1 MSRWSQDGCWGFGL
15 RRGGEGGG
23 DLDLGVGGA
32 IKRCRA
38 RPQFPQAQMPS
49 SKEPL
54 SAAKQDFAADLPS
67 NVAFRQWQ
75 LTIVNLDLCQKL
87 TSIFLKRFWIERR
100 RKNVRF
106 HPCWILNDLK
116 TMCKVLL
123 SYHKGILF
131 HFSHCISY
139 FMDVLFWNIRKNKIE
154 VPLWKCVICNIN
166 LGWHFLILGSTRC
179 KRGL

>member
-1 MSRWSQDGCWGFGL
+1 MGVEDL
-15 RRGGEGGG
+15 DLGEGGG
-23 DLDLGVGGA
+23 WFGLRGRGA

-87 TSIFLKRFWIERR
+87 TSIFVKGFWIERR

-106 HPCWILNDLK
+106 HPFWIFNDLK
-116 TMCKVLL
+116 SMCIVFAVL
-123 SYHKGILF
+123 SQGISF

-139 FMDVLFWNIRKNKIE
+139 LMDLLYWNSHKNKIE
-154 VPLWKCVICNIN
+154 GKEREIHENRWKSWIN
-166 LGWHFLILGSTRC
+166 VFLRYH
-179 KRGL
+179 

>member
-1 MSRWSQDGCWGFGL
+1 MHEIFSLVYWQRRCKHLWIDDAIDDTFHLWCTLNTCWSKQVTWFLDLVSQFLWYLMSRWSQDGCWGFRL
-15 RRGGEGGG
+15 RRGGGGWFG
-23 DLDLGVGGA
+23 LRGRGA

-87 TSIFLKRFWIERR
+87 PSIFVKGCWIERR

-106 HPCWILNDLK
+106 HPCLILNDLK
-116 TMCKVLL
+116 SMCIVFAVL
-123 SYHKGILF
+123 S
-131 HFSHCISY
+131 
-139 FMDVLFWNIRKNKIE
+139 
-154 VPLWKCVICNIN
+154 
-166 LGWHFLILGSTRC
+166 
-179 KRGL
+179 

>member
-1 MSRWSQDGCWGFGL
+1 MIHFICDIHSTLFVQNKWHGFWTWSHRAYDTWCQGG
-15 RRGGEGGG
+15 RRMGVE
-23 DLDLGVGGA
+23 DLDLGERGGGGGWFGLRGGGA

-87 TSIFLKRFWIERR
+87 PSIFVKGCWIERR

-106 HPCWILNDLK
+106 HPCLILNDLK
-116 TMCKVLL
+116 SMCIVFAVL
-123 SYHKGILF
+123 S
-131 HFSHCISY
+131 
-139 FMDVLFWNIRKNKIE
+139 
-154 VPLWKCVICNIN
+154 
-166 LGWHFLILGSTRC
+166 
-179 KRGL
+179 